1 MMNYQYIEQ
10 LLDRYWEGETT
21 LEEEQILR
29 TFFSQPDVPEKM
41 RQYAPLFQ
49 YEASQAEDG
58 LGDEFDER
66 MASLLERENIVKAKH
81 IKLSDRF
88 APILK
93 AAAVVAVAITIG
105 NISERTMQ
113 MNSAAPITVPT
124 GDTYIKKEDITAKI
138 KIIDQNKSDVIARND
153 SLGNHSS
160 ALGHDDVIY
169 E

>member
-10 LLDRYWEGETT
+10 LLDCYWEGKTT

-29 TFFSQPDVPEKM
+29 MFFSQPDIPENM

-49 YEASQAEDG
+49 YEASQSEEK
-58 LGDEFDER
+58 LGEEFDER
-66 MASLLERENIVKAKH
+66 MESLLEHENTVKAKH

-113 MNSAAPITVPT
+113 MNSVVPITVQT

-160 ALGHDDVIY
+160 TPGQKDVIY